1 MPAADKLLMPFI
13 EKAAG
18 GGQHQRQHQARPPFV
33 WPQAAQSIGRRRI
46 RQDTEDKEQA
56 DVRAL
61 PENNMHLAYL
71 LFRRLA
77 VENLGDC
84 LREAAAGSRR
94 LLPILGGQEEDGE
107 HPKEGQNTQS
117 DRNNFYFEGF
127 FSTQSRSP
135 LNLKTTPNKIPATFD
150 RPTCYLC
157 SVARILVASDLPNF
171 STIHLLDEASESSAE
186 F

>member
-33 WPQAAQSIGRRRI
+33 WPQAAQSIGRRRV

-71 LFRRLA
+71 LFRRLV
-77 VENLGDC
+77 VENPGDC
-84 LREAAAGSRR
+84 LREAAAGCRR

-107 HPKEGQNTQS
+107 HPKE
-117 DRNNFYFEGF
+117 R
-127 FSTQSRSP
+127 
-135 LNLKTTPNKIPATFD
+135 
-150 RPTCYLC
+150 
-157 SVARILVASDLPNF
+157 
-171 STIHLLDEASESSAE
+171 DEAEE
-186 F
+186 EG